1 MESPFARPHTSLTR
15 VHRVLLCLPNL
26 LDAASKWGYKE
37 AMLIV
42 TFDPPKRAINLRVH
56 GLDFAMIEPA
66 FFEDAVVVPAKKGR
80 LLALGRI
87 EGKPYA
93 VVFQPLGTEA
103 VSVIS
108 LRIASIKERR
118 LL

>member
-1 MESPFARPHTSLTR
+1 MQEHHPQGGSFGSAGTVASSLCD
-15 VHRVLLCLPNL
+15 VCLMAHVANF
-26 LDAASKWGYKE
+26 S
-37 AMLIV
+37 
-42 TFDPPKRAINLRVH
+42 TQ
-56 GLDFAMIEPA
+56 
-66 FFEDAVVVPAKKGR
+66 GR